1 MNNILLILNFIFV
14 AIIFMFLRDVIK
26 KRLKIIVAEKFD
38 IKKLT
43 DGLFSIK
50 DKVKWSRDISQ
61 IFNVRKLLIYSVIIA
76 SIYAYGNFKGTQ
88 GKPVEFNL
96 DYEKEFSLQV
106 DTNLY
111 LHKPKNSRNLEMIDE
126 KGNHLK
132 KITVADIPEL
142 KKKLKPIS
150 MELVPVIIGGFG
162 SGAYKSGFEVGGGVS
177 FLRYW
182 KWRLETFI
190 TSNPALYLGTSYKI
204 TDNSGIGIGTGKGI
218 YGENRAILYY
228 RGEF

>member
-1 MNNILLILNFIFV
+1 M
-14 AIIFMFLRDVIK
+14 K
-26 KRLKIIVAEKFD
+26 
-38 IKKLT
+38 
-43 DGLFSIK
+43 
-50 DKVKWSRDISQ
+50 
-61 IFNVRKLLIYSVIIA
+61 
-76 SIYAYGNFKGTQ
+76 
-88 GKPVEFNL
+88 
-96 DYEKEFSLQV
+96 
-106 DTNLY
+106 
-111 LHKPKNSRNLEMIDE
+111 DE

>member
-218 YGENRAILYY
+218 YGDNRVLLYY